1 MARFS
6 HNAPVAQLD
15 RAPGFEPVG
24 WVFESP
30 RARLLEAIPC
40 PSHTR
45 ETGLKIL
52 KIALGFAFS
61 LGCGYLA
68 VRDVV
73 WSEVVQA
80 FRFVDLGLLIL
91 STLWLGLVFL
101 GRAYRWQLLLAPVAS
116 VPVSVFFSATLIG
129 FMGNNLLPLRAGE
142 LLRLYALARLG
153 PVSMSHALA
162 TGTLDRVFDMLLV
175 SLLLGL
181 GLPLIPALE
190 GYSVTNALFLSLVVT
205 LLGSAWFLVQED
217 NRRWVRRVP
226 RRIQPRV
233 EEFLD
238 SLQVMRSGP
247 LFLKTLALSTAIW
260 GGMVIYFWLL
270 LYACAFSLPIEAA
283 LVVMLLLAVGVALP
297 AAPGFIGVFQYA
309 VVLALSFFSVP
320 KEEALSFSIVA
331 HLVQYV
337 PITLGG
343 LFLLLRSGLSLWPSQ
358 VTLAKNE

>member
-1 MARFS
+1 M
-6 HNAPVAQLD
+6 
-15 RAPGFEPVG
+15 
-24 WVFESP
+24 
-30 RARLLEAIPC
+30 
-40 PSHTR
+40 
-45 ETGLKIL
+45 KIL
-52 KIALGFAFS
+52 KIALGFALS

-73 WSEVVQA
+73 WAEVVQA

-101 GRAYRWQLLLAPVAS
+101 VRAYRWQLLLAPVAS

-129 FMGNNLLPLRAGE
+129 FMGNNILPLRAGE

-153 PVSMSHALA
+153 RVSTSHALA
-162 TGTLDRVFDMLLV
+162 TGTLDRVFDMLLI
-175 SLLLGL
+175 SLLLGIS
-181 GLPLIPALE
+181 LPLIPGLE
-190 GYSVTNALFLSLVVT
+190 GYAATNALFLSLIVM

-226 RRIQPRV
+226 QRIQPRI

-238 SLQVMRSGP
+238 SLQVLRSGP
-247 LFLKTLALSTAIW
+247 LFLKTLAFSTAIW

-320 KEEALSFSIVA
+320 KEAALSFSVVA
-331 HLVQYV
+331 HLAQYL

-358 VTLAKNE
+358 FALAKNERAN